1 MIVLAWNLD
10 QYLNLTKKI
19 RWHRKTDDDASSGN
33 YSVID
38 IFPIKT
44 NLEQSGSRILDA
56 WSIVF
61 KFSLIRTFYLTKT
74 ESSTKKSLKQLSLC
88 FLELRF
94 YYMPKNAKLYF
105 AKEILPSAK
114 LTGPGTISL
123 YFLKLCIVCIYVP
136 NSKFLA

>member
-1 MIVLAWNLD
+1 MVLAWNLD

-88 FLELRF
+88 FLEF

-105 AKEILPSAK
+105 AKEILPSEK

-123 YFLKLCIVCIYVP
+123 YFLKLCMCVYLRT
-136 NSKFLA
+136 KF

>member
-1 MIVLAWNLD
+1 MVLAWNLD

-56 WSIVF
+56 WSKVF
-61 KFSLIRTFYLTKT
+61 KF